1 MAQAAAGPAEQVVA
15 QVAQAAAGPAE
26 QVVAQAPA
34 EQVAAA
40 VPAERPLAEEEAA
53 ARRERIPTMP
63 GAEEEA
69 VLPRTRWAA

>member
-15 QVAQAAAGPAE
+15 QAPAE